1 MYPLN
6 SQTLVQKL
14 YLNILIDRMKFKH
27 PLMNN
32 NYTNQDMTAVRNLLK
47 NRNIVLTQ
55 SKKVEEF
62 EKKWSKWLKVKY
74 STFVN
79 SGSSANYISI
89 SVLKVINKNKTKNEI
104 IVPSLTWV
112 SDVNSVIMNGFKP
125 VFVDIN
131 LSNLS
136 MNTKEVLKKI
146 NNKTLAVFITHAQ
159 GFNGLNDELI
169 NKLKQKKIHLI
180 EDACESHG
188 AKFKNKKLGTYGL
201 ISNFS
206 FYYAHHMTTIEGGM
220 ICTNNK
226 KIYELSKILRSHGL
240 VREAKNKKYEEKI
253 INKYKDLSSQFIFL
267 YSTLNFRNNEIAAT
281 IGINQLKNLDKNN
294 QLRTKNFLLFLK
306 NLDPKKYWI
315 NYDIHGSCNYAFPI
329 ILKTKNLK
337 KRDYFEK
344 QLFKNNIEFRRGNAG
359 GGNQLRQ
366 PYLKNIIKLKNFKEF
381 KNVELV
387 HFFGYYIGNY
397 PELKREK
404 ILKITQILNNIT
416 F

>member
-1 MYPLN
+1 
-6 SQTLVQKL
+6 
-14 YLNILIDRMKFKH
+14 
-27 PLMNN
+27 MNN

-89 SVLKVINKNKTKNEI
+89 SLLKVVNKNKTKNEI

-180 EDACESHG
+180 EDVCESHG

-226 KIYELSKILRSHGL
+226 KIYELSKILRSHGM
-240 VREAKNKKYEEKI
+240 VREAKNKKYEKKL
-253 INKYKDLSSQFIFL
+253 INKYKDLSPQFIFL

-281 IGINQLKNLDKNN
+281 FGINQLKNLDKNN

-337 KRDYFEK
+337 KRDFFEK

-366 PYLKNIIKLKNFKEF
+366 PYLKDIIKLKNFKEF